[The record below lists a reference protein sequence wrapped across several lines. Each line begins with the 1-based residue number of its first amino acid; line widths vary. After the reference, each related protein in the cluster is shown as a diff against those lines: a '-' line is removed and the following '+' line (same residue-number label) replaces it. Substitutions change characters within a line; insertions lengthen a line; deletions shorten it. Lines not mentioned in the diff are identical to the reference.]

1 MKAKSHPYKEKKT
14 GETYASKSEMKM
26 HEKKEG
32 MKEMIKEYGAKI
44 AAKKMSKK
52 K

>member
-1 MKAKSHPYKEKKT
+1 MKKMIKEKKT
-14 GETYASKSEMKM
+14 GEMYSSKAAMMK

-32 MKEMIKEYGAKI
+32 MKEMTKEYGKPT
-44 AAKKMSKK
+44 AKKKMALKPKK